1 MKISNLRIERH
12 LNLYEGV
19 NLQTRVICDVE
30 CAFCKAREL
39 YFSVDDNYGDWLTA
53 DVYDAFLV
61 AALYPAM
68 YYKEPI
74 EVEGC
79 VSKKLYHNILHY
91 VFGLIRDYDSF
102 LQEIPIHVKGF
113 ANAEKLKHLHVGTGF
128 SGGVDSFSTIIDN
141 FENENDLDY
150 KIDSL
155 FFFHV
160 GQYGNVKN
168 SKTWERAYNRFSI
181 TKNFAVEIGVNAI
194 MMNTNLF
201 DYYQPHWEYD
211 AGVLCRIASVLIFQK
226 TLKRYYISN
235 TCTYKEMAMM
245 NMTDHH
251 VDLAESADP
260 IIMPLL
266 SPEGLDILCDG
277 AQYSRTI
284 KTQYLSDYILA
295 QKYLNVC
302 VDTAETHV
310 SATNCGHCSK
320 CLRTMMALESAGSLE
335 KFNHVFDLQKYK
347 QIAFLYKCQQVCKYK
362 TESFARDNIDF
373 ARSKGKKLPSKQ
385 VAFVVLTFYKFFSLP
400 YRMLRRLKIK

>member
-226 TLKRYYISN
+226 TLKRYYL
-235 TCTYKEMAMM
+235 
-245 NMTDHH
+245 
-251 VDLAESADP
+251 V
-260 IIMPLL
+260 
-266 SPEGLDILCDG
+266 IL
-277 AQYSRTI
+277 
-284 KTQYLSDYILA
+284 
-295 QKYLNVC
+295 
-302 VDTAETHV
+302 
-310 SATNCGHCSK
+310 
-320 CLRTMMALESAGSLE
+320 
-335 KFNHVFDLQKYK
+335 
-347 QIAFLYKCQQVCKYK
+347 
-362 TESFARDNIDF
+362 
-373 ARSKGKKLPSKQ
+373 
-385 VAFVVLTFYKFFSLP
+385 VLTK
-400 YRMLRRLKIK
+400 RWQ

>member
-150 KIDSL
+150 KI
-155 FFFHV
+155 
-160 GQYGNVKN
+160 
-168 SKTWERAYNRFSI
+168 
-181 TKNFAVEIGVNAI
+181 
-194 MMNTNLF
+194 NT
-201 DYYQPHWEYD
+201 
-211 AGVLCRIASVLIFQK
+211 
-226 TLKRYYISN
+226 
-235 TCTYKEMAMM
+235 
-245 NMTDHH
+245 
-251 VDLAESADP
+251 
-260 IIMPLL
+260 
-266 SPEGLDILCDG
+266 
-277 AQYSRTI
+277 
-284 KTQYLSDYILA
+284 
-295 QKYLNVC
+295 
-302 VDTAETHV
+302 
-310 SATNCGHCSK
+310 
-320 CLRTMMALESAGSLE
+320 
-335 KFNHVFDLQKYK
+335 
-347 QIAFLYKCQQVCKYK
+347 
-362 TESFARDNIDF
+362 
-373 ARSKGKKLPSKQ
+373 
-385 VAFVVLTFYKFFSLP
+385 
-400 YRMLRRLKIK
+400 